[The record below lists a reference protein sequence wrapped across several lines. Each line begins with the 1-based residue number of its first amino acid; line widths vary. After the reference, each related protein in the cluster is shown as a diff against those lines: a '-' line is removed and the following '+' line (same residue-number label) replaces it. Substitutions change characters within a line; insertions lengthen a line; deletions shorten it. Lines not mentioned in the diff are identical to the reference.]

1 MSSLARIR
9 AHGLLA
15 LAVLAALAA
24 NSAVAAETR
33 QYDAIGR
40 LTDIAYGGSGGSIH
54 YTFDANGNILS
65 IVSSTG
71 TTGVGGVTPPPLAL
85 ELGPATPNPGA
96 GPRTIA
102 FAIPSSGHV
111 TLRVLD
117 VSGREVARLFDRD
130 LDAGRY
136 SAQFST
142 ALWAAGAYFYR
153 LEASGRVRTGR
164 MTVLK

>member
-1 MSSLARIR
+1 MKPLRPMIW
-9 AHGLLA
+9 LTMLA
-15 LAVLAALAA
+15 LAAAGSPAL
-24 NSAVAAETR
+24 AAETR

-40 LTDIAYGGSGGSIH
+40 LTDIAYDGGSSIH

-71 TTGVGGVTPPPLAL
+71 TTAVDGHETPPAFA
-85 ELGPATPNPGA
+85 LGPATPNPGA

-102 FAIPSSGHV
+102 FAIPSRGHV

-117 VSGREVARLFDRD
+117 VSGREVARLFDRA
-130 LDAGRY
+130 LEPGRY

-142 ALWAAGAYFYR
+142 ARWRAGAYFYR
-153 LEASGRVRTGR
+153 LDAGGHSRSGRLI
-164 MTVLK
+164 VLQ